1 MKITSE
7 SLSADLF
14 LVNSVPIQGSDPQT
28 STMEESISKPFF
40 KSEQPDHGTAK
51 TAVSILKKKKSK
63 GL

>member
-14 LVNSVPIQGSDPQT
+14 LVNSVPIQGEPQT
-28 STMEESISKPFF
+28 STMEESSFF
-40 KSEQPDHGTAK
+40 KPEPDHHAT

-63 GL
+63 GSCG